1 MKRFFIFRHAVI
13 ASVLAVAILACN
25 AKTTPLSRANTPS
38 SDASPSISKDANGLV
53 QIQPLPVD
61 PQFQNQWTPEL
72 EKEFQQRANEVI
84 QYYTGKKYNN
94 NSGENEKQTY
104 PHAMFDFLAGNREKA
119 IAFLEKEDKQAK
131 DNAHTDGI
139 DYYYSF
145 TLKGQ
150 IRKYF
155 FFSKFLD
162 SAYKQRMFDGAK
174 KWTKQDPNGR
184 PHPIYGRGRGGDG
197 WGPDVRGS
205 WVDGRNTD
213 NLRAMRE
220 ISVYLMAEE
229 TGNEDV
235 RQLYKKKIQRYVWAL
250 YHIGMGEWDSENYH
264 GHTLAAYLNLYDFA
278 KDPEVKQLGKAA
290 LDWLCAAGAVKYYH
304 GGFGGP
310 TKRDYNK
317 SNVVYGSSA
326 ARLLWLYFGD
336 NSLPNPKPEHDSIH
350 IITSAYRPP
359 LAVVALARKQFKK
372 PVELLATKPIY
383 ENWKPGGEDRPG
395 YWETTFFGNTYQMG
409 SIAGEFS
416 DGDVGSFKLMAENS
430 KRGVDYFVVNTGDD
444 RMKSGKN
451 PGDQIG
457 QYRNLALW
465 LRPASDKSFFFQLP
479 KTAKLEIED
488 KLWFIKLEKTWLAI
502 HPINLN
508 FSTTEVKIQ
517 DKKAAQLYQDEKILK
532 VTTTDNQY
540 AGFALEVGEAK
551 TTGSYENFK
560 KAVKTKTQLD
570 LSLIATG
577 TVQLKG
583 TTGDTLKITHTSKNE
598 LPILI
603 RNGVQHNWF
612 ENFELYKSPEGN
624 SPISLGWK
632 TGKLRVEAGGSVF
645 EETVSKDG
653 KVSF

>member
-1 MKRFFIFRHAVI
+1 MKRLTIFRHTAT
-13 ASVLAVAILACN
+13 ASVLALAVLVCST
-25 AKTTPLSRANTPS
+25 KTTSLSRANTPS
-38 SDASPSISKDANGLV
+38 PIASPSITKDANGLV

-61 PQFQNQWTPEL
+61 AKFQNQWTPEL

-84 QYYTGKKYNN
+84 RYYTGKKYNN

-104 PHAMFDFLAGNREKA
+104 PLAMFDFLAGNREKA
-119 IAFLEKEDKQAK
+119 IAFLEKEDKQAQ

-155 FFSKFLD
+155 FFGKFLD
-162 SAYKQRMFDGAK
+162 PAYKQRMFNGAK

-184 PHPIYGRGRGGDG
+184 PHPIYGRGRGGDS

-310 TKRDYNK
+310 TKRDYGK

-372 PVELLATKPIY
+372 PIELLATKPVY
-383 ENWKPGGEDRPG
+383 ENWQPGGEDRPG

-409 SIAGEFS
+409 SVVGEFS
-416 DGDVGSFKLMAENS
+416 DGDVGPFKLIAENS
-430 KRGVDYFVVNTGDD
+430 QRGVDYFVVNTGDD
-444 RMKSGKN
+444 RMKPGKN

-479 KTAKLEIED
+479 KKAKLEIENGI
-488 KLWFIKLEKTWLAI
+488 WFFKLEKTWLAI
-502 HPINLN
+502 HPIN
-508 FSTTEVKIQ
+508 FSAYTEVPIDDQKLSQ
-517 DKKAAQLYQDEKILK
+517 YQEEKTLK
-532 VTTTDNQY
+532 VTTTSNQY
-540 AGFALEVGEAK
+540 YGFALEVGEEQN
-551 TTGSYENFK
+551 TSSYANFK
-560 KAVKTKTQLD
+560 KAVKSKSKLD
-570 LSLIATG
+570 LNQITAG
-577 TVQLKG
+577 IVQFKA
-583 TTGDTLKITHTSKNE
+583 TTGDTLKITHNPNND
-598 LPILI
+598 LPII
-603 RNGVQHNWF
+603 VRNGIEYDWF
-612 ENFELYKSPEGN
+612 KNFDIYKSPEGN
-624 SPISLGWK
+624 SPIYLGWK
-632 TGKLRVEAGGSVF
+632 QGSLRVEAGNLVF
-645 EETVSKDG
+645 EETVLSDG
-653 KVSF
+653 KVRF